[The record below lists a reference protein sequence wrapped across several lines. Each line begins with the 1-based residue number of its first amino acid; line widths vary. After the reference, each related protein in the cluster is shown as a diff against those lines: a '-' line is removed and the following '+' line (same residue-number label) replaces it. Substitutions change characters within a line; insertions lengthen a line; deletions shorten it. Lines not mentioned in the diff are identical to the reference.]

1 MKITKSQFRKVI
13 KEALRKA
20 INERGFGEG
29 KPAKDE
35 LSKKREVYLEEE
47 VEAGDYSVEKL
58 SNKLIRIR
66 KKDSGLVGL
75 YNSDGSYKS
84 GDLKLSA
91 KKVKKLANLKESKE
105 LDEAYSEKQRKWAC
119 AQTGK
124 SRKKFKGKPSL
135 SSKEA
140 KEMCK
145 DTELKKSK
153 KKKKAKKKK

>member
-1 MKITKSQFRKVI
+1 MKLTELQLKQTI
-13 KEALRKA
+13 KEALKRSLE
-20 INERGFGEG
+20 ERGFGEG
-29 KPAKDE
+29 EPAKDE

-47 VEAGDYSVEKL
+47 VEADDYSVEKL
-58 SNKLIRIR
+58 SNGLIRIR

-84 GDLKLSA
+84 GDLKLST

-135 SSKEA
+135 SSEEA

-145 DTELKKSK
+145 DTKL
-153 KKKKAKKKK
+153 KKAKKKKK

>member
-145 DTELKKSK
+145 DTELKK
-153 KKKKAKKKK
+153 

>member
-66 KKDSGLVGL
+66 KI
-75 YNSDGSYKS
+75 
-84 GDLKLSA
+84 
-91 KKVKKLANLKESKE
+91 
-105 LDEAYSEKQRKWAC
+105 
-119 AQTGK
+119 
-124 SRKKFKGKPSL
+124 
-135 SSKEA
+135 
-140 KEMCK
+140 
-145 DTELKKSK
+145 
-153 KKKKAKKKK
+153 